1 MIILKGKKR
10 GYCYIFPGG
19 GKAAKQYL
27 VEIEFDLTGVDAD
40 PEWLDHESPDPKQP
54 NLRTVRHDNFKTEEE
69 AKAYIAAWTPLLLHL
84 FVSKPVLWWCF
95 STAVHSRGWM
105 TKAGKAKW
113 RRTNSKKGWL
123 FAALNTCDND
133 WRHGITH
140 EWLYTMT
147 LWETHGRMY
156 ERGKWWEPGEAP
168 KEVVEHYEKMKD
180 VEARLE
186 STECPAPIQKW
197 YNGMRNRAQI

>member
-1 MIILKGKKR
+1 MRILKGEKKGF
-10 GYCYIFPGG
+10 GYLFPNGNTWNRPFW
-19 GKAAKQYL
+19 

-40 PEWLDHESPDPKQP
+40 PEWLDHGSPDPERP
-54 NLRTVRHDNFKTEEE
+54 NLRMVRYTNVETEEE
-69 AKAYIAAWTPLLLHL
+69 AKAYLAAWTPDLLKL

-113 RRTNSKKGWL
+113 RRTNAKKGWQ
-123 FAALNTCDND
+123 FAALNTRDSD
-133 WRHGITH
+133 WRHGITNS
-140 EWLYTMT
+140 WLYDMS
-147 LWETHGRMY
+147 LWETHGRLY

-168 KEVVEHYEKMKD
+168 KEVVEHYDKMKG
-180 VEARLE
+180 VESRLK